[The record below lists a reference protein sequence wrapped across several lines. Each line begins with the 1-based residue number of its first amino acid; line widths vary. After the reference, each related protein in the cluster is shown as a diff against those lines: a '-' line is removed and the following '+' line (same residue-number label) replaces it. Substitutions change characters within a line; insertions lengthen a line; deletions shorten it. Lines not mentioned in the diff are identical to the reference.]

1 MSREWNDKLERR
13 LQDSIWRAARLPRAA
28 RLLVTDLENSE
39 ETLIEVL
46 APVNGDERVVAE
58 FLVRPSSK
66 PKRLRYREEQGWPK

>member
-1 MSREWNDKLERR
+1 
-13 LQDSIWRAARLPRAA
+13 
-28 RLLVTDLENSE
+28 VTDLENSE